1 MRKIKLINEPGALK
15 PDELRP
21 AFGRLCE
28 EKKIELLYLFG
39 GAARG
44 SSGRLSDIDLAYYSR
59 QEAEL
64 LDLQNSLADLLK
76 RDDIDLV
83 NLKSANPL
91 ISYQVIKNGKL
102 LFCSNEALKV
112 QLEYMI
118 VNKYLN
124 TIHLRN
130 EFHKSFTKAV
140 QGGDFYGKT

>member
-1 MRKIKLINEPGALK
+1 VRKIKLINEPGALNL
-15 PDELRP
+15 DELRP
-21 AFGRLCE
+21 ALGRLCK

-59 QEAEL
+59 QEAGL

-83 NLKSANPL
+83 SLKSANPL

-130 EFHKSFTKAV
+130 EFHRSFTKAV